1 MKAVTVRITGKTQ
14 QTTVG
19 PTQLPQPPLGSITIG
34 ELSSTLLILAL
45 DFAKISFFTYC
56 HIKSLLKVSN
66 SSWDQLVER
75 SEVAQ
80 VNNLEDGDG
89 WRG

>member
-34 ELSSTLLILAL
+34 ELSSTFLI
-45 DFAKISFFTYC
+45 FAAISFFT
-56 HIKSLLKVSN
+56 HRRNQILAKQSFKF
-66 SSWDQLVER
+66 
-75 SEVAQ
+75 
-80 VNNLEDGDG
+80 
-89 WRG
+89 

>member
-34 ELSSTLLILAL
+34 ELSSTFLILAIN
-45 DFAKISFFTYC
+45 FAVISFFT
-56 HIKSLLKVSN
+56 HPH
-66 SSWDQLVER
+66 DQILAKQ
-75 SEVAQ
+75 SFK
-80 VNNLEDGDG
+80 L
-89 WRG
+89 